1 MTGVAVARVRVAIG
15 AGGPTVISACF
26 VEVPADPPLT
36 AVALMMAT
44 PWMTGTNQFTVAK
57 PAAFV
62 VAELL
67 PIAKPFVKV
76 ALIHT
81 VAPWTGTP
89 FWDTKVFTATVWPPI
104 ARSGTVIAT
113 LNAPEG
119 GGGGGGGPAGR
130 TGTNELKWYI
140 AGGAFTRPT
149 QRRCRE

>member
-1 MTGVAVARVRVAIG
+1 MPGVPVETLSVAIG
-15 AGGPTVISACF
+15 AGGPTVISPCF
-26 VEVPADPPLT
+26 VEVPLDPPLT
-36 AVALMMAT
+36 AVALMIAT

-67 PIAKPFVKV
+67 PIAKPFVRV

-104 ARSGTVIAT
+104 ARSGAVIAT

-119 GGGGGGGPAGR
+119 GGVRVRWPAG
-130 TGTNELKWYI
+130 L
-140 AGGAFTRPT
+140 GGHNAWKLF
-149 QRRCRE
+149 